1 MAGLADG
8 TARWARRGAVA
19 LAALALCA
27 GGARAEDGSAS
38 GPGGADTS
46 LAAAEAARALA
57 PPPIP
62 GARAETGRVTGRP
75 LPRFAALK
83 RDRARVRRGP
93 GRTYRVDWEFVRR
106 GMPLEIVAE
115 HGNWRRVRDIEGA
128 GGWVHYALLTGRRS
142 GIVLEDMLPLRSRPS
157 AGAPEVARAEA
168 GAMVR
173 VERCEAGWCRLRGD
187 AARGWAPDTALWG
200 VRAGE
205 VFD

>member
-1 MAGLADG
+1 MA
-8 TARWARRGAVA
+8 
-19 LAALALCA
+19 
-27 GGARAEDGSAS
+27 
-38 GPGGADTS
+38 
-46 LAAAEAARALA
+46 A

-62 GARAETGRVTGRP
+62 GAQAETGRVTGRP

-168 GAMVR
+168 GAMLR
-173 VERCEAGWCRLRGD
+173 VERCEGRLVPAFGRGRPRLGPRRGALGGAGG
-187 AARGWAPDTALWG
+187 GG
-200 VRAGE
+200 VRLSAE
-205 VFD
+205 KDQK